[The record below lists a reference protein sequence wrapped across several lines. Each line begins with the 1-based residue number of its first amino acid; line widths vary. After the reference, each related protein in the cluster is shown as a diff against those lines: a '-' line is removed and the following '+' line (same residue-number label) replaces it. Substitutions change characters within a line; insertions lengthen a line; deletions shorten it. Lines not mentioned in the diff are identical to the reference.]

1 MELPQVDAVM
11 KSTVSVRDKLKKR
24 REALGSILSGIG
36 PSTEPKINPDAAK
49 KESETSSQLNQGASN
64 LKVDKTDSSDEQPSE
79 KKLKMSSTSQ
89 RLKLGFLLQ
98 LQCVTLNWSPDNS
111 LIKLVIRIPDPS
123 NYGTIPIADKLLY
136 GIWIVINRQKVNY
149 LNAGS
154 KHVQISVFK
163 PSMDES
169 R

>member
-64 LKVDKTDSSDEQPSE
+64 LKVDKTDSSDEQTSE

-98 LQCVTLNWSPDNS
+98 LQCVTLNWLPDN
-111 LIKLVIRIPDPS
+111 
-123 NYGTIPIADKLLY
+123 
-136 GIWIVINRQKVNY
+136 
-149 LNAGS
+149 
-154 KHVQISVFK
+154 
-163 PSMDES
+163 
-169 R
+169 